1 MRYITNRRMRIKS
14 ISGDVNIPYG
24 KSLDLVGDMLYY
36 RGKPMFVRTSQ
47 NARDYVSRDDD
58 NKGKVRGKLVHEIMD
73 MLAKPGEGRQALWD
87 RLWCDKYALKF
98 KAPQFS
104 DYWIWDISFY
114 EASIEDLEYLLAR
127 IKNEVEP
134 RDGIAEDFVD
144 EETAVKD
151 G

>member
-1 MRYITNRRMRIKS
+1 MRYITNRRMRVKS

-36 RGKPMFVRTSQ
+36 HGKPMFVRTSQ

-58 NKGKVRGKLVHEIMD
+58 NKGKMRGKLVHEIMD

-127 IKNEVEP
+127 IKNEVEA
-134 RDGIAEDFVD
+134 RDGLAEDF
-144 EETAVKD
+144 ED
-151 G
+151 GEG